1 MCNYCRFTNCNL
13 LQIKKCIKIV
23 SFSSIVHKGEFFFFS
38 FLPDSVHS
46 RPTHFAIDKLLP
58 LKKQSLQKFKTYK
71 QFHCCNQALRAPESG
86 AEAPVAPAP
95 RALDTG
101 VLENCFTSG
110 ASVAG
115 AREKIMRPQGLVAIH
130 FCFDAIK
137 IGIDTRKLN

>member
-86 AEAPVAPAP
+86 AEAEGATVKSYAPGSVAVGVRNKKSARA
-95 RALDTG
+95 RALAD
-101 VLENCFTSG
+101 CFFTPM
-110 ASVAG
+110 AF
-115 AREKIMRPQGLVAIH
+115 IYHFLV
-130 FCFDAIK
+130 
-137 IGIDTRKLN
+137 